1 MTRKGWMTAA
11 ASAFA
16 LALTVGGAQSGPL
29 GSAASDLRSAVPA
42 GSGFERIAYRLC
54 WTEGGA
60 RQCRW
65 VDNARI
71 YRDSRVSGYVSPRVG
86 YRSPAMSHYAA
97 RRVYGYSS
105 ARVSRYGPPRLYRT
119 VPVYGYA
126 APSAFAYQ
134 PSAIYVVRPP
144 IVRYYRRV
152 REWDNPDV
160 YRTGSASWWAVMDL
174 QDRGGQTGN

>member
-1 MTRKGWMTAA
+1 MTREGWMTAA

-16 LALTVGGAQSGPL
+16 LALTVGDAQSGPL
-29 GSAASDLRSAVPA
+29 GSAASDFRSAVPV
-42 GSGFERIAYRLC
+42 GSGFERIADRVC

-71 YRDSRVSGYVSPRVG
+71 YRAPRVSGYVSPRVG
-86 YRSPAMSHYAA
+86 YRSPAMSQYAA
-97 RRVYGYSS
+97 RRVYGYTS
-105 ARVSRYGPPRLYRT
+105 ARVYGYGPPRLYRA
-119 VPVYGYA
+119 V
-126 APSAFAYQ
+126 PSAFAYQ
-134 PSAIYVVRPP
+134 PSAIYVVGPP
-144 IVRYYRRV
+144 IVGYYRRT
-152 REWDNPDV
+152 REWDNPDM